1 MIDQYNPESMAE
13 WNEAFPDHAAARD
26 AAIRWAREVLSIDFV
41 CLDTETTGL
50 DYDDEAVSV
59 GIVARSGAVLLDTL
73 LCHEKPSNPLA
84 LAVHGIEWEMTRAA
98 PRIAE
103 IYETLVDL
111 LGGAPVTGY
120 NAGFDHRII
129 HQTLDRYGLYS
140 IHWSYSSD
148 VMQRFAEFYG
158 EWSDFHQSYTW
169 KKLTFAASFLG
180 LSVAGAHGAV
190 ADALMTLRVVEA
202 MARAQLSTEGAIEY
216 VANDGDYDWDDEPD
230 PGVK

>member
-1 MIDQYNPESMAE
+1 MTDQYNPESRAE

-50 DYDDEAVSV
+50 DYDDEAVSI
-59 GIVARSGAVLLDTL
+59 GIVARDGRVLLNTL

-84 LAVHGIEWEMTRAA
+84 LAVHGVTWEMTRAA

-148 VMQRFAEFYG
+148 VMQKFAEFYG
-158 EWSDFHQSYTW
+158 EWSDHHQSYTW

-202 MARAQLSTEGAIEY
+202 MARAK
-216 VANDGDYDWDDEPD
+216 
-230 PGVK
+230 VKGGS